1 MSKNCSIL
9 IVDDESAMRHLL
21 QTILE
26 EEEYQVDAA
35 ENGKQALEKV
45 EHNHYDLVLCDVRM
59 PELDGIG
66 FLSRILPKFPDLTVI
81 MMSAYGSLETALN
94 CMKNG
99 AYDYISKPFR
109 PDEIILTLKKAQE
122 RLRLQRENETLRREL
137 RSSGEQQ
144 QIIGDSTAIKQVL
157 HQVETLATVASPVLI
172 QGETGTGKELIARAL
187 HEHSPRAKAP
197 FVAVNCSALSPQLVE
212 SELFGHRKG
221 AFTGATQNHP
231 GLFYAANGGTLF
243 LDEIGELPL
252 EFQPKLLRALQEKE
266 VLAVGETKPRKIDV
280 RIIAATAKHLK
291 ETIAQRNFRED
302 LYYRLAVVELT
313 VPTLRSRK
321 EDILSLC
328 AYFLQKIATREGRP
342 VPRLTRDAS
351 DALQNY
357 SWPGNVRELQNVI
370 EKTLIFCRGQ
380 EITIN
385 DLSKEINH
393 PAAHAFVDD
402 DISLKKATEALERR
416 YISAALE
423 RTNGKRA
430 QAAEMLEISLRSLQY
445 KIKYYDIDL

>member
-66 FLSRILPKFPDLTVI
+66 FLSRILPKFPGLTVI

-266 VLAVGETKPRKIDV
+266 ILAVGETKPRKIDV
-280 RIIAATAKHLK
+280 RIIAATAKNLK
-291 ETIAQRNFRED
+291 ESIEQGNFRED

-321 EDILSLC
+321 EDIPSLC

-342 VPRLTRDAS
+342 IPRLTSDANE
-351 DALQNY
+351 ALQNY

-370 EKTLIFCRGQ
+370 EKTLIFCRGIQ
-380 EITIN
+380 ICTANLPSEIKTQN
-385 DLSKEINH
+385 RCLTDTGHNL
-393 PAAHAFVDD
+393 
-402 DISLKKATEALERR
+402 SLKKAVEALEYS
-416 YISAALE
+416 YIKKALAECNGNRTLAA
-423 RTNGKRA
+423 KH
-430 QAAEMLEISLRSLQY
+430 LEISLRALHY
-445 KIKYYDIDL
+445 KIKSFDL

>member
-1 MSKNCSIL
+1 MSQNCSIL

-21 QTILE
+21 LTILE
-26 EEEYQVDAA
+26 EEDYLVDDA

-45 EHNHYDLVLCDVRM
+45 ENNHYDLVLCDIRM

-66 FLSRILPKFPDLTVI
+66 FLSRVLPKFPDLTVI

-109 PDEIILTLKKAQE
+109 QDEIILTLKKAQE

-144 QIIGDSTAIKQVL
+144 QIIGDSPAIKQVL

-187 HEHSPRAKAP
+187 HEHSPRAKHP

-221 AFTGATQNHP
+221 AFTGATQSHP

-252 EFQPKLLRALQEKE
+252 DFQPKLLRALQEKE
-266 VLAVGETKPRKIDV
+266 ILAVGDTKPHKIDV
-280 RIIAATAKHLK
+280 RIIAATARNLK
-291 ETIAQRNFRED
+291 ETIAQGNFRED

-357 SWPGNVRELQNVI
+357 SWPGNVRELQNII
-370 EKTLIFCRGQ
+370 EKTLIFCRGNRIAVEDLPA
-380 EITIN
+380 EIGMAPTA
-385 DLSKEINH
+385 L
-393 PAAHAFVDD
+393 HAEDTL
-402 DISLKKATEALERR
+402 SLKKATTALERS
-416 YISAALE
+416 YISQALQKYDDNKTLAARE
-423 RTNGKRA
+423 
-430 QAAEMLEISLRSLQY
+430 LEISLRALHY
-445 KIKYYDIDL
+445 KIKQYGL

>member
-66 FLSRILPKFPDLTVI
+66 FLSRILPKFPGLTVI

-266 VLAVGETKPRKIDV
+266 ILAVGETKPRKIDV
-280 RIIAATAKHLK
+280 RIIAATAKNLK
-291 ETIAQRNFRED
+291 ESIEQGNFRED

-321 EDILSLC
+321 EDIPSLC

-342 VPRLTRDAS
+342 IPRLTNDANE
-351 DALQNY
+351 ALQNY
-357 SWPGNVRELQNVI
+357 SWPGNVRELQNII

-380 EITIN
+380 KITIN
-385 DLSKEINH
+385 DLPKEINH
-393 PAAHAFVDD
+393 PAAYLSPVDD
-402 DISLKKATEALERR
+402 EISLKKATEDLERR
-416 YISAALE
+416 YIKAALE

-430 QAAEMLEISLRSLQY
+430 QAAKMLEISLRSLQY
-445 KIKYYDIDL
+445 KIKDYNL

>member
-66 FLSRILPKFPDLTVI
+66 FLSRILPKFPSLTVI

-252 EFQPKLLRALQEKE
+252 EFQPKLLRALQERE
-266 VLAVGETKPRKIDV
+266 ILAVGETKPRKIDV
-280 RIIAATAKHLK
+280 RIIAATAKNLK
-291 ETIAQRNFRED
+291 ESIEQGNFRED

-321 EDILSLC
+321 EDIPSLC

-342 VPRLTRDAS
+342 IPRLTSDANE
-351 DALQNY
+351 ALQNY

-370 EKTLIFCRGQ
+370 EKTLIFCRGLLITATDLPQ
-380 EITIN
+380 EIKLPAST
-385 DLSKEINH
+385 LSS
-393 PAAHAFVDD
+393 VDD
-402 DISLKKATEALERR
+402 DISLKKATEVLEQR
-416 YISAALE
+416 YIKAALE

-445 KIKYYDIDL
+445 KIKDYDL